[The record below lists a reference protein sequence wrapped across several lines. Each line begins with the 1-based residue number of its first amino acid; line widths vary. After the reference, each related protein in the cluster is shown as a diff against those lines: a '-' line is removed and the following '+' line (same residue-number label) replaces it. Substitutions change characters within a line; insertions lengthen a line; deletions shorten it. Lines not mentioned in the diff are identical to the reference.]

1 MRLSRRKIYL
11 SYLETVGNK
20 IIITVTT
27 LEPLYILFPETVVMP
42 IIVLLIGVIYAG
54 TAVLYH
60 EELI

>member
-1 MRLSRRKIYL
+1 MRLSRRKMWL

-20 IIITVTT
+20 IILTVTT
-27 LEPLYILFPETVVMP
+27 LEPLYFLFPETVVMP

>member
-1 MRLSRRKIYL
+1 MRLSRRKMWL

-20 IIITVTT
+20 TISIVVT
-27 LEPLYILFPETVVMP
+27 LQPLYILFPEKVVVP
-42 IIVLLIGVIYAG
+42 VIVLLIGVIYAG